1 MTLFKA
7 LERGPSLEWQR
18 TFWFSNFA
26 SPCIFSVWC
35 TASVN
40 GLAGLDSAV
49 SSHLCAVSIILR
61 INKRARHRSVNILAG
76 QSSCGFHWLVIK
88 KKKKRWSVRESFPLV
103 RNECNVLC
111 AACCYGLLIISYRPS
126 VHSFTLL

>member
-1 MTLFKA
+1 MQHVRRAPELSGDSLMTLFKA
-7 LERGPSLEWQR
+7 HERGPPLEWQR

-40 GLAGLDSAV
+40 GLAELDSAV
-49 SSHLCAVSIILR
+49 SSHLCVVSIILR

-88 KKKKRWSVRESFPLV
+88 KKSDGQCVSPSHSYGMNAMF
-103 RNECNVLC
+103 C
-111 AACCYGLLIISYRPS
+111 ALPAATDC
-126 VHSFTLL
+126 